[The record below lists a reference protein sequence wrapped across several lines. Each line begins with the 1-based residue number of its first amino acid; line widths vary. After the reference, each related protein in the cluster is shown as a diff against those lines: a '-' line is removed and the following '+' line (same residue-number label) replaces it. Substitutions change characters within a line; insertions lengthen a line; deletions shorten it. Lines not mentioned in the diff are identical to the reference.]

1 MATTPAASKLAC
13 DILRDQLGDL
23 SEVAARAAAPPLQ
36 PGVREQP
43 LTQHPLAP
51 HQRVGHS
58 LIYDGRQSLAEIVRT
73 TVRLRFRCRP
83 AAPRVGTDRARWLV
97 QGLPAAHVKVGR
109 RPALLYRQCLPDTV
123 AARRKLCWR

>member
-23 SEVAARAAAPPLQ
+23 SEVAARTAAPPLQ
-36 PGVREQP
+36 PGQQR

-73 TVRLRFRCRP
+73 TVRLCFRCRP
-83 AAPRVGTDRARWLV
+83 APPRVGTDRARWLV
-97 QGLPAAHVKVGR
+97 QGLPAAHVKVGP
-109 RPALLYRQCLPDTV
+109 PALLRTSVP
-123 AARRKLCWR
+123 A